1 MLPIDSHSVL
11 LALRVLLCVCVVW
24 LAADVLYRNHKY
36 GHSVLAKAR
45 SKQGIYQ
52 EYGVRAAAPLGS
64 TSQLDGYVRADYAGP
79 HFDLNSQ
86 YWTNPST
93 GDEITFIPRGLPAGS
108 TVEVTAAT
116 KQPAYGYT
124 GDYVGSVRTSYR
136 ANYINATAKALSDGQ
151 KHTLDASLVLASPYG
166 ADGVSIGGTVLV
178 KADNNG
184 AQLAN
189 AEAGVHYKAADYS
202 AALTTSNNL
211 NSLTASWC
219 QLIAPATTVAAS
231 FDTPISST
239 AIARTLHL
247 GTSHQ
252 VDRDTVVQAKVAVP
266 SAAVSV
272 YVEKRVGS
280 AASVGSGL
288 WSALPRGVLGFALQ
302 TSSKQTGGLG
312 LASIDNYGVKY
323 ELGEF

>member
-1 MLPIDSHSVL
+1 MVC
-11 LALRVLLCVCVVW
+11 CV
-24 LAADVLYRNHKY
+24 AADVLYRNHKY
-36 GHSVLAKAR
+36 GHTVLAKAR

-64 TSQLDGYVRADYAGP
+64 SSALDGYVRADYAGP

-93 GDEITFIPRGLPAGS
+93 GDEITLIPRGLPAGS

-116 KQPAYGYT
+116 KQPQYGYT
-124 GDYVGSVRTSYR
+124 GDYVGSLKTSYR
-136 ANYINATAKALSDGQ
+136 ANYIHGTAKALSDGQ

-166 ADGVSIGGTVLV
+166 SDGVSIGGTVLV
-178 KADNNG
+178 KADNSG

-189 AEAGVHYKAADYS
+189 AEAGIHYKAADYS

-211 NSLTASWC
+211 NSLTGSWC
-219 QLIAPATTVAAS
+219 QLISPATTVAAS
-231 FDTPISST
+231 FDTPISSSQT
-239 AIARTLHL
+239 ARTLHL

-252 VDRDTVVQAKVAVP
+252 VDRDTVLQAKVAVP
-266 SAAVSV
+266 SAAVSL

-280 AASVGSGL
+280 ASSVGSGL
-288 WSALPRGVLGFALQ
+288 WSSLPRGVLGLAVQ

-312 LASIDNYGVKY
+312 VASIENYGVKY

>member
-1 MLPIDSHSVL
+1 MLS
-11 LALRVLLCVCVVW
+11 
-24 LAADVLYRNHKY
+24 DVLYRNHKY

-45 SKQGIYQ
+45 SKLGIYQ
-52 EYGVRAAAPLGS
+52 EYGVRAAAPLGTS
-64 TSQLDGYVRADYAGP
+64 SQLDGYVRADYAGP

-86 YWTNPST
+86 YWTNSNT
-93 GDEITFIPRGLPAGS
+93 GDEITLIPRGLPQGS
-108 TVEVTAAT
+108 TLELTAAT

-124 GDYVGSVRTSYR
+124 GEYVGSVKSTYR
-136 ANYINATAKALSDGQ
+136 ANYINATARALSDGQ

-166 ADGVSIGGTVLV
+166 VDGVSIGGTVLV
-178 KADNNG
+178 RADNNG

-189 AEAGVHYKAADYS
+189 SEAGIHYKSADYS

-211 NSLTASWC
+211 TSLTASWC
-219 QLIAPATTVAAS
+219 QSVSPATVVAAS
-231 FDTPISST
+231 LDTPISSSST
-239 AIARTLHL
+239 APRTLHL

-252 VDRDTVVQAKVAVP
+252 VDRDTVLQAKVAVP
-266 SAAVSV
+266 SAAVSL

-280 AASVGSGL
+280 AASAGSGL
-288 WSALPRGVLGFALQ
+288 WSALPRGVLGFAVQ

-312 LASIDNYGVKY
+312 VASIDNYGVKY